1 MNILTSIEA
10 FVKYHFGEYF
20 QNIAEFY
27 LKDILI
33 LVQGLISER
42 CNSISK
48 IAENPLN
55 KRAHTTLTR
64 FLNHHDTFWRE
75 MEKRFQAVIQC
86 PGSTNVVIAD
96 DSLLGKRGKQ
106 IPSVSKAYDH
116 CTHHFKNA
124 QTILTIGENINGL
137 FYPLKILF
145 SQNKEKP
152 SSKQKTT
159 CKGKKKLQA
168 RRKKE
173 QQQTKNDMLVNWLK
187 AHPESTDVIVAD
199 SWYTNAYLIEA
210 CHDWIHST
218 FIGQLKGNLILRVD
232 HKRMNVNE
240 LVSTSKMNRCV
251 HLNGKTIQYRS
262 YNVQIQSIRIPVKIV
277 VTQLENGARAAL
289 VSSDSQLSG
298 EDIIRYYAQRWSI
311 ESFFKMAKQNLGLG
325 DCHLRSQKAHRHYMI
340 LVSIAY
346 LIFNDLKTYYDS
358 QVKQKKESQRVSNSQ
373 VFVMIGLA
381 LSRMFEK
388 VSECA
393 KRASSIF
400 NPDAFDFSCRSPGL
414 LQESLHSRTT

>member
-20 QNIAEFY
+20 ENIMTFY
-27 LKDILI
+27 LKDMLILI
-33 LVQGLISER
+33 QGLISER
-42 CNSISK
+42 CDSISK
-48 IAENPLN
+48 IANNPLN

-64 FLNHHDTFWRE
+64 FLNHHDTFWNE
-75 MEKRFQAVIQC
+75 MEKRFQEVIQC
-86 PGSTNVVIAD
+86 PGVPNVVIAD
-96 DSLLGKRGKQ
+96 DSLLEKRGKQ
-106 IPSVSKAYDH
+106 IPYVSKAYDH

-124 QTILTIGENINGL
+124 QTILTIGKNINGL
-137 FYPLKILF
+137 FYPLEILF
-145 SQNKEKP
+145 SENKEKFP
-152 SSKQKTT
+152 N
-159 CKGKKKLQA
+159 KGKKKLQA
-168 RRKKE
+168 NRKAQ
-173 QQQTKNDMLVNWLK
+173 QQQTKNDQLVNWLK
-187 AHPESTDVIVAD
+187 AHPENTEVIVAD

-262 YNVQIQSIRIPVKIV
+262 YNVQIQSVRIPVKIV
-277 VTQLENGARAAL
+277 VTQLENGSRAAL
-289 VSSDSQLSG
+289 VSSDSQISG
-298 EDIIRYYAQRWSI
+298 EELICYYAQRWSI

-358 QVKQKKESQRVSNSQ
+358 QVKLKKKSQRVSNSQ

-393 KRASSIF
+393 KRAYAIF
-400 NPDAFDFSCRSPGL
+400 NPDAFAFSCHSPGL
-414 LQESLHSRTT
+414 LQEMLHSRTT

>member
-10 FVKYHFGEYF
+10 FVKYHFGEYVEF
-20 QNIAEFY
+20 ERNSNAICKIARKLIAAFY
-27 LKDILI
+27 LRNLLI

-42 CNSISK
+42 CDSISK
-48 IAENPLN
+48 IAQNPLN

-64 FLNHHDTFWRE
+64 FLNQHDTFWTE
-75 MEKRFQAVIQC
+75 MEKRFQEVIQC
-86 PGSTNVVIAD
+86 PGSTRVVIAD
-96 DSLLGKRGKQ
+96 DSLLEKRGKQ

-137 FYPLKILF
+137 FYPLEILF
-145 SQNKEKP
+145 TENKAKS
-152 SSKQKTT
+152 SSKQKT
-159 CKGKKKLQA
+159 KSEGKKKLKA
-168 RRKKE
+168 RQKKE

-187 AHPESTDVIVAD
+187 AHPENTDVIVAD

-218 FIGQLKGNLILRVD
+218 FVGQLKGNLILRVD
-232 HKRMNVNE
+232 NKIMNVNE
-240 LVSTSKMNRCV
+240 LVSTSKMNRRV
-251 HLNGKTIQYRS
+251 PLNGKTIQYRS
-262 YNVQIQSIRIPVKIV
+262 YNAQIQSVRIPVKIV
-277 VTQLENGARAAL
+277 VTHLENGARAAL

-298 EDIIRYYAQRWSI
+298 EDMIRYYALRWSI

-346 LIFNDLKTYYDS
+346 LRFSGVSKKLLNNFYEIVNDQT
-358 QVKQKKESQRVSNSQ
+358 
-373 VFVMIGLA
+373 
-381 LSRMFEK
+381 
-388 VSECA
+388 
-393 KRASSIF
+393 
-400 NPDAFDFSCRSPGL
+400 
-414 LQESLHSRTT
+414 

>member
-20 QNIAEFY
+20 ENIMTFY
-27 LKDILI
+27 LKDMLILI
-33 LVQGLISER
+33 QGLISER
-42 CNSISK
+42 CDSISK
-48 IAENPLN
+48 IANNPLN

-64 FLNHHDTFWRE
+64 FLNHHDTFWNE
-75 MEKRFQAVIQC
+75 MEKRFQEVIQC
-86 PGSTNVVIAD
+86 PGVPNVVIAD
-96 DSLLGKRGKQ
+96 DSLLEKRGKQ
-106 IPSVSKAYDH
+106 IPYVSKAYDH

-124 QTILTIGENINGL
+124 QTILTIGKNIDGL
-137 FYPLKILF
+137 FYPLEILF
-145 SQNKEKP
+145 SENKEKFP
-152 SSKQKTT
+152 N
-159 CKGKKKLQA
+159 KGKKTLQA
-168 RRKKE
+168 NQKAQ
-173 QQQTKNDMLVNWLK
+173 QQQTKNDQLVKCLK
-187 AHPESTDVIVAD
+187 AHPENTDVIVAD

-218 FIGQLKGNLILRVD
+218 FIGQLKGNLILRVA
-232 HKRMNVNE
+232 HKRMNVNA

-358 QVKQKKESQRVSNSQ
+358 QVKLKKESQRVSNSQ
-373 VFVMIGLA
+373 VFFAIELA
-381 LSRMFEK
+381 LSCLLAKEVESALLAFSILNPV
-388 VSECA
+388 VST
-393 KRASSIF
+393 F
-400 NPDAFDFSCRSPGL
+400 LCRSPGL
-414 LQESLHSRTT
+414 LLDSLHSRTS

>member
-20 QNIAEFY
+20 ENIATFY

-42 CNSISK
+42 CDSISK
-48 IAENPLN
+48 IAQNPLN

-64 FLNHHDTFWRE
+64 FLNHHDTFWTE
-75 MEKRFQAVIQC
+75 MEKRFQEVIQC
-86 PGSTNVVIAD
+86 PGSPSIVIAD

-124 QTILTIGENINGL
+124 QTILTIGKNINGL

-145 SQNKEKP
+145 SQNKGKSP
-152 SSKQKTT
+152 RKRKT
-159 CKGKKKLQA
+159 KGKKKLQA
-168 RRKKE
+168 IRKAQ
-173 QQQTKNDMLVNWLK
+173 QQQTKNDQLVNWLK
-187 AHPESTDVIVAD
+187 AHPENTDVIVAD
-199 SWYTNAYLIEA
+199 SWYTNAYLIEV

-218 FIGQLKGNLILRVD
+218 FVGQLKGTLILRVD
-232 HKRMNVNE
+232 NKRMNVKE
-240 LVSTSKMNRCV
+240 LVYSSKMNRRV
-251 HLNGKTIQYRS
+251 PLNGKTIQYRC
-262 YNVQIQSIRIPVKIV
+262 YNAQIQSVRIPVKIV
-277 VTQLENGARAAL
+277 VTKLENGSRAAL
-289 VSSDSQLSG
+289 VSSDSQISG
-298 EDIIRYYAQRWSI
+298 EDMIRYYAHRWSI

-325 DCHLRSQKAHRHYMI
+325 DCHLRSEKAHRHYMI

-346 LIFNDLKTYYDS
+346 LIFNDLKTYYDF
-358 QVKQKKESQRVSNSQ
+358 QEKQKKESQKVSNSQ

-381 LSRMFEK
+381 LSRMLEK
-388 VSECA
+388 VSESA
-393 KRASSIF
+393 KRACAIF
-400 NPDAFDFSCRSPGL
+400 NPDEFDFSCRSPGL
-414 LQESLHSRTT
+414 LHESLHSRTT

>member
-10 FVKYHFGEYF
+10 FVKYYFGEYF
-20 QNIAEFY
+20 ENIMTFY
-27 LKDILI
+27 LKDMLILI
-33 LVQGLISER
+33 QGLISER
-42 CNSISK
+42 CDSISK
-48 IAENPLN
+48 IANNPLN

-64 FLNHHDTFWRE
+64 FLNHHDTFWNE
-75 MEKRFQAVIQC
+75 MEKRFQEVIQC
-86 PGSTNVVIAD
+86 SGVPNVVIAD
-96 DSLLGKRGKQ
+96 DSLLEKRGKQ
-106 IPSVSKAYDH
+106 IPYVSKAYDH

-124 QTILTIGENINGL
+124 QTILTIGKNINGL
-137 FYPLKILF
+137 FYPLEILF
-145 SQNKEKP
+145 SENKEK
-152 SSKQKTT
+152 SSNKRKN
-159 CKGKKKLQA
+159 KGKKKLQA
-168 RRKKE
+168 NRKAQ
-173 QQQTKNDMLVNWLK
+173 QQQTKNDQLVNWLK
-187 AHPESTDVIVAD
+187 ADPENTDVIVAD

-218 FIGQLKGNLILRVD
+218 FIGQLKGHLILRVD

-251 HLNGKTIQYRS
+251 QLNGKTIQYRS

-346 LIFNDLKTYYDS
+346 LIFNDLKAYYDS
-358 QVKQKKESQRVSNSQ
+358 QVKQKKESQIVSNSQ
-373 VFVMIGLA
+373 VFVAIELA
-381 LSRMFEK
+381 LSCLLAKEVESALLAFSLLNPV
-388 VSECA
+388 VST
-393 KRASSIF
+393 F
-400 NPDAFDFSCRSPGL
+400 LCRSPGL
-414 LQESLHSRTT
+414 LLDSLHSRTS